1 VGARVRLL
9 RLPWPSRASLSALGV
24 SLAVAAGCASTR
36 PAPPVSG
43 YLQALES
50 GDVTGAWKLT
60 SERYRRGTSEEQ
72 FSTRFADPRARAA
85 HVAAIRSALGTV
97 APELLE
103 QAPAAP
109 APSEA
114 VRGLVSAARAGRFE
128 EAWRWL
134 SAPERARY
142 TPERLA
148 SDLRAVPDAEQ
159 RLTRALEAVERPGQ
173 SSGTETRWPLPTGG
187 AVRVVL
193 EDGQPRV
200 AALE

>member
-1 VGARVRLL
+1 MGAGVTAGLL
-9 RLPWPSRASLSALGV
+9 TRSMLWALGV
-24 SLAVAAGCASTR
+24 LLATGCASTR
-36 PAPPVSG
+36 PSPPVSR

-50 GDVTGAWKLT
+50 GDLAGAWELT
-60 SERYRRGTSEEQ
+60 SERYRRETSREQ
-72 FSTRFADPRARAA
+72 FSSRFADPRTRAA
-85 HVAAIRSALGTV
+85 HVAAIRSALGTA

-103 QAPAAP
+103 QGPAAP
-109 APSEA
+109 APAEA
-114 VRGLVSAARAGRFE
+114 VRALVSAARAGRFE

-148 SDLRAVPDAEQ
+148 SDFRTVPDAEQ
-159 RLTRALEAVERPGQ
+159 RLTRALEAVERSGQ
-173 SSGTETRWPLPTGG
+173 STGTETRWPLASGG

-193 EDGQPRV
+193 EDGLPRV

>member
-1 VGARVRLL
+1 V
-9 RLPWPSRASLSALGV
+9 SR
-24 SLAVAAGCASTR
+24 
-36 PAPPVSG
+36 

-50 GDVTGAWKLT
+50 GDVAGAWNLT

-85 HVAAIRSALGTV
+85 HAAAIRSALGTV

-114 VRGLVSAARAGRFE
+114 VRALVAAARAGRFE

-142 TPERLA
+142 TPERLD
-148 SDLRAVPDAEQ
+148 SDFRAVPDAER

-173 SSGTETRWPLPTGG
+173 SSGTETRWPLPSGG